1 MCTWSEKRLPLA
13 KEPMPISALYLQ
25 HSDTL
30 GGRGSFRSLPFLPPH
45 GSFWAGLYNILR
57 TNPEICL

>member
-30 GGRGSFRSLPFLPPH
+30 VGGDLFAAYLPAFRRDNFFSVPKL
-45 GSFWAGLYNILR
+45 
-57 TNPEICL
+57 